1 MTTYAG
7 LASIMIA
14 VVFLYIISA
23 IFILG
28 GELNAAISRYLEARA
43 RVGR

>member
-1 MTTYAG
+1 VTTYAG

-28 GELNAAISRYLEARA
+28 GELNASISRYLEARA
-43 RVGR
+43 RVG